1 MHRVIETDQ
10 QRFTGHVVDRP
21 RHTQQLDYWV
31 YERDLRL
38 AELPAGLRRART
50 QGPVR
55 LGRAG

>member
-1 MHRVIETDQ
+1 MHRVIETDR

-21 RHTQQLDYWV
+21 RHTQQLDYFV

-38 AELPAGLRRART
+38 TELPAGLRRARAR
-50 QGPVR
+50 GPVP